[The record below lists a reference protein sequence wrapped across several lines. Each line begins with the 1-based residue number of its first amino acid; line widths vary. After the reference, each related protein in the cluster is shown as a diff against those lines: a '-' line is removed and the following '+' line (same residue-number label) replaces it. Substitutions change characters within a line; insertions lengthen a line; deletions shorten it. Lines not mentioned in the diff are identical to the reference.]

1 MWGVLALVGL
11 TVPATAHGASVQV
24 VAHRD
29 IGVDLTVARAG
40 RTYLVSRSV
49 SSVRSR
55 SAAPGR
61 AFGPWRTLMR
71 AGDGERAVAAGIAA
85 NGSSVTV
92 LESRRRLRVLSFGAQ
107 GPVRRTVRGA
117 DFAASAVASSGAAV
131 VVWFHHRADRRWR
144 LEAATREPG
153 GARFGAAEPLSPFVR
168 RPCCTSVSAAMGD
181 RGDAVVTWSSSSRPS
196 VWATVRRPGQGFG
209 RTRQLAGAAAG
220 APRAVVGA
228 DGTAVLAYSVQ
239 RVPRRPEDGLALHR
253 ALPGGAFGPAVRVN
267 PGGGV
272 TSADV
277 AVTPTGAVSVA
288 WVDAVHGARVHLSEA
303 TPGQPFAQTALL
315 GTNVRPNAVALAADD
330 DGRAVVAWSQR
341 APARRS
347 YREQAMGAMRLA
359 GGAPFEAPVSLGA
372 PWRAVEPRM
381 ARLVPGGA
389 LVVWKGSRYGPPAA
403 RRTTLAV
410 TRLP

>member
-1 MWGVLALVGL
+1 VWGVLALVGVS
-11 TVPATAHGASVQV
+11 VPATAHGASVQV

-29 IGVDLTVARAG
+29 IGVDLTVARGG
-40 RTYLVSRSV
+40 RAYLVSRSD

-71 AGDGERAVAAGIAA
+71 AGDAERAVSAGIAA
-85 NGSSVTV
+85 NGSSVMV
-92 LESRRRLRVLSFGAQ
+92 LEGGRRLRVLSFGAQ
-107 GPVRRTVRGA
+107 APVSRTVRHA
-117 DFAASAVASSGAAV
+117 DFAASALASSGAAV

-153 GARFGAAEPLSPFVR
+153 GTRFGAAESLSPFVR
-168 RPCCTSVSAAMGD
+168 RPCCTTVSAAMGD
-181 RGDAVVTWSSSSRPS
+181 RGDAVVTWSSTSRPS

-209 RTRQLAGAAAG
+209 RTRQLAEAAAE

-228 DGTAVLAYSVQ
+228 NGTAVLFYSVQ
-239 RVPRRPEDGLALHR
+239 HVPRRPEDGLALHR
-253 ALPGGAFGPAVRVN
+253 AAPSGAFDAAELVN
-267 PGGGV
+267 PGGGI
-272 TSADV
+272 TTADA

-288 WVDAVHGARVHLSEA
+288 WVDEVHGARAHLSEGTA
-303 TPGQPFAQTALL
+303 GRPLVPTALV
-315 GTNVRPNAVALAADD
+315 GANVRPNGLALAADA
-330 DGRAVVAWSQR
+330 DGRVVVAWSER
-341 APARRS
+341 APSRRA
-347 YREQAMGAMRLA
+347 YREQAMGAMRPA
-359 GGAPFEAPVSLGA
+359 RDAPFGPAVALGA
-372 PWRAVEPRM
+372 PSRAVEAGL

-389 LVVWKGSRYGPPAA
+389 LVLWKGSRYGPPAA